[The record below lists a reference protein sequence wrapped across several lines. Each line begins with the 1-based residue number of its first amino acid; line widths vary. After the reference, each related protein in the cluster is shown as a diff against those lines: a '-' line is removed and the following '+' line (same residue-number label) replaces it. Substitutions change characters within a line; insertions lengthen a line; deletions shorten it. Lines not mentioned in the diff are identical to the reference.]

1 MNSKIFS
8 YKISDN
14 HKVFTLF
21 GIKIKM
27 KLPYLNRFEVHITDH
42 CNLNCKGCSHFCP
55 VADEKYVDVEQFRKD
70 FQCLSQKI
78 DVGTIRLLG
87 GEPLLHKDLPELMQ
101 IAREAFPHSAIN
113 ICTNGILLPTMD
125 DEFWNTA
132 KRYDIKIDM
141 SKYPPLADKFDS
153 YINLIK
159 EKSNQLGDIN
169 DIEDFAYVLNKK
181 GDSDYKRTFD
191 KCKNKYKAHANL
203 NNGMFYICGRC
214 YLTYFNKYFNTN
226 LPIDNGIN
234 IYEHSGKEIVKFLNT
249 PQKLCSFCYE
259 DRPTFKWGISKK
271 EKAEWL
277 KAD

>member
-1 MNSKIFS
+1 
-8 YKISDN
+8 
-14 HKVFTLF
+14 
-21 GIKIKM
+21 M

-101 IAREAFPHSAIN
+101 IARESFPHSAIN

-169 DIEDFAYVLNKK
+169 DIEDFAYVLNEK

-191 KCKNKYKAHANL
+191 KCKNKYSPIANL
-203 NNGMFYICGRC
+203 NNGRFYIC
-214 YLTYFNKYFNTN
+214 
-226 LPIDNGIN
+226 
-234 IYEHSGKEIVKFLNT
+234 
-249 PQKLCSFCYE
+249 
-259 DRPTFKWGISKK
+259 
-271 EKAEWL
+271 A
-277 KAD
+277 